1 MNLCGFSPVGTSKDG
16 VGAEIF
22 FDSENLV
29 VLGESLG
36 SARSASLDL
45 ASLETDDQ
53 IGDEGVFSFA
63 RSVGDH
69 DAPAG
74 IHRHLSGLD
83 GLGEGTNLVHLQQE
97 SVAGL
102 LVQSGL
108 DSSGVGD
115 QEIVSNN
122 LGVLANSLG
131 ESDVA

>member
-1 MNLCGFSPVGTSKDG
+1 MNLCGFSPIGTGEDG

-22 FDSENLV
+22 FDSEDLV

-36 SARSASLDL
+36 SARGTSLDL

-83 GLGEGTNLVHLQQE
+83 GLGEGSNLVNLQQK

-102 LVQSGL
+102 LVQGSL
-108 DSSGVGD
+108 DSGGVGD
-115 QEIVSNN
+115 QKIVSDN

-131 ESDVA
+131 EGDVA